1 MYKHADSAQLESLRV
16 QPDTMAVSMFVHAS
30 TVDAEYTLQVRHFD
44 NCEWQ
49 MAEADC
55 IQKKKNL
62 AITGAMNVT
71 P

>member
-1 MYKHADSAQLESLRV
+1 MCKHADSAQLESLRV
-16 QPDTMAVSMFVHAS
+16 QPDTMAVSMFVYAS

-55 IQKKKNL
+55 IQKRRIL
-62 AITGAMNVT
+62 QLQE